1 MKAIEFFCGAGGTA
15 AGLKRAGFKCI
26 LAADISPSAVRTCKT
41 NVGGQVREFDVRK
54 AFHVLGDIVDYAKPQ
69 IIIGSPPCQEFSTA
83 GKRLEAGP
91 DNYLGSNAL
100 LTRTFAM
107 LIALG
112 RPEWVLMENVPE
124 VAKSRV
130 WKRAR
135 ETLKQQG
142 YGLTEKIL
150 IASSY
155 GAPQNRKRLV
165 IVGRLGERDG
175 FLSSALTDAASAKP
189 MPVRA
194 ILRPEIPEDRALL
207 DVGHFYV
214 RPYTGGRGV
223 RSIDEP
229 CPTVIRTTR
238 EGPGPKYLGNPH
250 PKDPIPAKEA
260 HVFTQDQLSRIQGFP
275 LGWDWSAMGSDRRID
290 QAIANAVPPSLAEAI
305 GRVILARHRGET
317 IPAVEDGFGEWLCR
331 QGKAVSAARNVKA
344 NVNRARKL
352 LGGRTYADRALEVG
366 RLEEAAGFD
375 GLPTQTKSDLRA
387 SLRLYAD
394 CQDAKTANFTA
405 A

>member
-15 AGLKRAGFKCI
+15 AGLKLAGLKSI
-26 LAADISPSAVRTCKT
+26 LAADISPSAVRTCKA

-69 IIIGSPPCQEFSTA
+69 IIIGSPPCQDFSIA

-124 VAKSRV
+124 VQKSLV

-135 ETLKQQG
+135 ESLKQQG

-175 FLSSALTDAASAKP
+175 FLSSALTDAASEKP

-194 ILRPEIPEDRALL
+194 ILRPDIPEDRALL
-207 DVGHFYV
+207 DIGHYYV

-229 CPTVIRTTR
+229 CPTIIRTTR
-238 EGPGPKYLGNPH
+238 EGPGPKYLNAPH
-250 PKDPIPAKEA
+250 PQDPIPAQDA
-260 HVFTQDQLSRIQGFP
+260 HLFTQAQLSRIQGFP
-275 LGWDWSAMGSDRRID
+275 PGWDWSAMGSQRKID
-290 QAIANAVPPSLAEAI
+290 QAIANAVPPPLAEAV
-305 GRVILARHRGET
+305 GRVILARHRGDT
-317 IPAVEDGFGEWLCR
+317 IPAVEDGFAEWLCR
-331 QGKAVSAARNVKA
+331 QGKAASAARNVKA
-344 NVNRARKL
+344 NVNRARRL
-352 LGGRTYADRALEVG
+352 LGGRTYAERALEIG
-366 RLEEAAGFD
+366 KLEMVD
-375 GLPTQTKSDLRA
+375 GYDRLPTQTRSDLRTA
-387 SLRLYAD
+387 LRLYANY
-394 CQDAKTANFTA
+394 QDA
-405 A
+405 